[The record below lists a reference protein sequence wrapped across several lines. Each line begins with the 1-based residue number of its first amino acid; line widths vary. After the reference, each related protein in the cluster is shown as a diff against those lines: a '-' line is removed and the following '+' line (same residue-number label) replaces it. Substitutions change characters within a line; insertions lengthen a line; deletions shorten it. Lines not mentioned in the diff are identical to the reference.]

1 MTSSTRP
8 ARRATGTGKLLAE
21 VSGTIAV
28 VTINN
33 PDKRNALSREIR
45 EALPGVLA
53 ALDADPDVRV
63 LVVTG
68 AGDKAFASGADI
80 SEFAELRTTPAARA
94 EYDRAQATLA
104 AAWASL
110 SKPVIAMIRG
120 FCIGGGLLTALQ
132 ADIRIAA
139 ADSQFGIP
147 AARLGLGYGYSGVTT
162 LLSLVTPAQAAEI
175 LFSARRFSAAEAV
188 QMGLINRV
196 VPPGDL
202 RAEVMSLAAGIAA
215 NAPLT
220 VAAAKAAIRAAARP
234 PQPQDLARVEAM
246 SRPATG
252 PRTTRKASAR
262 SRKSGRPRSAAGK
275 PSGARHGY

>member
-8 ARRATGTGKLLAE
+8 TRRATGTGKLLAE

-53 ALDADPDVRV
+53 ALDADPHVRV

-80 SEFAELRTTPAARA
+80 AEFAELRTTPAARA
-94 EYDRAQATLA
+94 EYDRGQAALA
-104 AAWASL
+104 AAWASIN
-110 SKPVIAMIRG
+110 KPVIAMIRG
-120 FCIGGGLLTALQ
+120 FCMGGGLLTALQ

-139 ADSQFGIP
+139 DDSQFGIP

-188 QMGLINRV
+188 QMGLINRA

-202 RAEVMSLAAGIAA
+202 REEVMNLAADIGA

-220 VAAAKAAIRAAARP
+220 VAAAKATIRAAARP
-234 PQPQDLARVEAM
+234 QQPQPQDLARIEAM
-246 SRPATG
+246 IEACFRSEDYQEGQRAFAEKRPPTF
-252 PRTTRKASAR
+252 R
-262 SRKSGRPRSAAGK
+262 GR
-275 PSGARHGY
+275 